1 MRKKQVLFTGLMLF
15 SLFFGAGNLIFP
27 PLLGLESG
35 SHFTTAMTGFL
46 LTGVFLPFIAVI
58 AVATVDGGLV
68 SIGSRVGKAFGII
81 FAIIIYLS
89 IGAFYGIPRA
99 ASVAYELGFQQIFY
113 SENRMVLI
121 LFSIVFFAAT
131 YYICL
136 NPKKIVQRV
145 GEFLTPILLVTL
157 AILFVRA
164 FFLFENTGAP
174 VTEKYASTP
183 FVTGILEGYFTMDA
197 VAALAFGIVV
207 VNALKDSGLR
217 TRAEQIKGTLGAGVI
232 AAIGLTIVYVSL
244 GWIGVVMPR
253 TAEFANGAEILTAAT
268 QMLFGSTGSLLFGT
282 IVLLAC
288 LTTCI
293 GLINA
298 SASFFQGLYPRYS
311 YKFYVGVLSFIGFAV
326 SSLGLNII
334 LDIAVPMLMFIYPI
348 AIVLMA
354 LSLLQPIIGDG
365 KMMYRFSVT
374 LTLVYAVYEVLVSL
388 GLNLDGVAQIIGIVP
403 FFEFGLGWVVPALIG
418 GFIGYTV
425 DKLVAKGHQS
435 IPVHG
440 QN

>member
-1 MRKKQVLFTGLMLF
+1 MSKKQVLFTGLMLF

-35 SHFTTAMTGFL
+35 TQFTPAMTGFL

-58 AVATVDGGLV
+58 AVATVNGGLV

-99 ASVAYELGFQQIFY
+99 ASVAYELGFQQFFQ
-113 SENRMVLI
+113 SESRIVLI
-121 LFSIVFFAAT
+121 LFSVIFFAVT

-145 GEFLTPILLVTL
+145 GEFLTPILLLTL

-164 FFLFENTGAP
+164 FFLFENTPGP
-174 VTEKYASTP
+174 VTEKYAGAP
-183 FVTGILEGYFTMDA
+183 FITGFLEGYFTMDA

-207 VNALKDSGLR
+207 VNALKDNGMRS
-217 TRAEQIKGTLGAGVI
+217 RAEQIKGTLGAGII
-232 AAIGLTIVYVSL
+232 AAVGLTLVYVSL
-244 GWIGVVMPR
+244 GWIGVAMPKG
-253 TAEFANGAEILTAAT
+253 TEFANGADILTAAS
-268 QMLFGSTGSLLFGT
+268 QLLFGGTGSLLFSA

-288 LTTCI
+288 LTTCV

-298 SASFFQGLYPRYS
+298 SASFFHGLYSKFS
-311 YKFYVGVLSFIGFAV
+311 YKFYVGVLSIIGFSV

-348 AIVLMA
+348 AIVLMT
-354 LSLLQPIIGDG
+354 LSLLQPILG
-365 KMMYRFSVT
+365 KGKTMYRFAVT
-374 LTLVYAVYEVLVSL
+374 LTLVYAMYEVLVSL
-388 GLNLDGVAQIIGIVP
+388 GLNLEGVAPFIGFVP
-403 FFEFGLGWVVPALIG
+403 FFDFGLGWVVPAIVG
-418 GFIGYTV
+418 SFIGYIV
-425 DKLVAKGHQS
+425 DRFFAKGQQTL
-435 IPVHG
+435 PVHG
-440 QN
+440 HN